1 MAEGMEIIR
10 RITPEEEYNAGLVI
24 FRQGGV
30 HPLEDENGFLRYAVD
45 GDPRRIVRV
54 GATTKLSGRCSCD
67 FFGNVHKPCRHLA
80 AAMMQAISTG
90 AIEEM
95 RRRRARE
102 NAGALMGTLQ
112 SALPMETPLEM
123 EITLRLL
130 GEREPVRV
138 SLRVGQE
145 RMYVVKSM
153 AQFLRGLQEKTAI
166 AFGKGFVKRCGD
178 TFLAVGSIIGGVMFL
193 LCPNTSLPMYPFFHY
208 ITFQS
213 FLYHSIMIYLGILVI
228 MRGYVVLRAKDQI
241 PYGTVVLIV
250 GVVAYLVN
258 SVLGTN
264 LMFVSDNFPGTPVEL
279 VYRFTGRL
287 FPLCMILIHIVPPF
301 WVMYGIS
308 RLVEKRRRKAEKQ
321 QETPQGR

>member
-1 MAEGMEIIR
+1 M
-10 RITPEEEYNAGLVI
+10 
-24 FRQGGV
+24 
-30 HPLEDENGFLRYAVD
+30 
-45 GDPRRIVRV
+45 
-54 GATTKLSGRCSCD
+54 S
-67 FFGNVHKPCRHLA
+67 
-80 AAMMQAISTG
+80 
-90 AIEEM
+90 
-95 RRRRARE
+95 
-102 NAGALMGTLQ
+102 
-112 SALPMETPLEM
+112 
-123 EITLRLL
+123 
-130 GEREPVRV
+130 
-138 SLRVGQE
+138 
-145 RMYVVKSM
+145 
-153 AQFLRGLQEKTAI
+153 

-258 SVLGTN
+258 AVLGTN

-308 RLVEKRRRKAEKQ
+308 RLVEKRRRKAKKQ

>member
-1 MAEGMEIIR
+1 MFNLIVNGPDEPNHYI
-10 RITPEEEYNAGLVI
+10 
-24 FRQGGV
+24 
-30 HPLEDENGFLRYAVD
+30 PLYFCSLTLYCGFM
-45 GDPRRIVRV
+45 
-54 GATTKLSGRCSCD
+54 S
-67 FFGNVHKPCRHLA
+67 
-80 AAMMQAISTG
+80 
-90 AIEEM
+90 
-95 RRRRARE
+95 
-102 NAGALMGTLQ
+102 
-112 SALPMETPLEM
+112 
-123 EITLRLL
+123 
-130 GEREPVRV
+130 
-138 SLRVGQE
+138 
-145 RMYVVKSM
+145 
-153 AQFLRGLQEKTAI
+153 

-258 SVLGTN
+258 AVLGTN

-308 RLVEKRRRKAEKQ
+308 RLVEKRRRKAKKQ

>member
-1 MAEGMEIIR
+1 MKRLFVPPGTYEPCGLFGVEHLILLLASAALITTALYFSRRMSFPQIRKTIWICTVILWIFEIIK
-10 RITPEEEYNAGLVI
+10 IVFNLIVNGPDEPNHYI
-24 FRQGGV
+24 
-30 HPLEDENGFLRYAVD
+30 PLYFCSLTLYCGFM
-45 GDPRRIVRV
+45 
-54 GATTKLSGRCSCD
+54 S
-67 FFGNVHKPCRHLA
+67 
-80 AAMMQAISTG
+80 
-90 AIEEM
+90 
-95 RRRRARE
+95 
-102 NAGALMGTLQ
+102 
-112 SALPMETPLEM
+112 
-123 EITLRLL
+123 
-130 GEREPVRV
+130 
-138 SLRVGQE
+138 
-145 RMYVVKSM
+145 
-153 AQFLRGLQEKTAI
+153 

-178 TFLAVGSIIGGVMFL
+178 TFLAVGSIIGGIMFL

-241 PYGTVVLIV
+241 PYGTVVR
-250 GVVAYLVN
+250 VVAYLVN

>member
-1 MAEGMEIIR
+1 MKRLFVPPGTYEPCGLFGVEHLILLLASAALITAALYFSRRMSFPQIRKTIWICTVILWIFEIIK
-10 RITPEEEYNAGLVI
+10 IVFNLIVNGPDEPNHYI
-24 FRQGGV
+24 
-30 HPLEDENGFLRYAVD
+30 PLYFCSLTLYCGFM
-45 GDPRRIVRV
+45 
-54 GATTKLSGRCSCD
+54 S
-67 FFGNVHKPCRHLA
+67 
-80 AAMMQAISTG
+80 
-90 AIEEM
+90 
-95 RRRRARE
+95 
-102 NAGALMGTLQ
+102 
-112 SALPMETPLEM
+112 
-123 EITLRLL
+123 
-130 GEREPVRV
+130 
-138 SLRVGQE
+138 
-145 RMYVVKSM
+145 
-153 AQFLRGLQEKTAI
+153 

-264 LMFVSDNFPGTPVEL
+264 LMFVSDNFPGTPLEL
-279 VYRFTGRL
+279 VYRFTGCL